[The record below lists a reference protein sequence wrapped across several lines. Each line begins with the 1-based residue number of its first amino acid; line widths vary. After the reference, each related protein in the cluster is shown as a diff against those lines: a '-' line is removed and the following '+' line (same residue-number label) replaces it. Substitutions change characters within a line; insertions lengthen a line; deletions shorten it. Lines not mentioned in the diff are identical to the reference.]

1 MSSGGSGCCRLA
13 SESSTLLGKRAR
25 VTFRAGCGCASATLK
40 PYDTGRQCLHLSTES
55 ACLVHETRYNIGS
68 ELVVKES
75 VRAVVC
81 ATKACLLHRLI
92 ADKLSVYRIRLESK
106 TPCADY
112 IFLCGGK

>member
-1 MSSGGSGCCRLA
+1 MRFRNVEALRHRQAMFTSFCR
-13 SESSTLLGKRAR
+13 
-25 VTFRAGCGCASATLK
+25 VWNHK
-40 PYDTGRQCLHLSTES
+40 PTSYT

-92 ADKLSVYRIRLESK
+92 ADKLSVYRIRLESM